1 MEIDF
6 SAQITAKNL
15 NFVPKT
21 LEFDGFKLSDKAVS
35 MLEAKASKSG
45 QNVETLK
52 IVCENAVTAAKN
64 FFRPS
69 ISDCQFV
76 VARLNKFVNRGDA
89 KLLTANHVDLS
100 DMDFSMARVTSA
112 EFKLSDSDFRE
123 VKAEVKVTVEQEDES
138 EDGEECE
145 CEEETETEEIEG
157 LVVCSK
163 CGKKAKAKKSC

>member
-21 LEFDGFKLSDKAVS
+21 IEFNGFKLSDKAVS

-69 ISDCQFV
+69 ISDYQFV

-89 KLLTANHVDLS
+89 KLLTAEHVDLS

-112 EFKLSDSDFRE
+112 EFKLSDGDFRE
-123 VKAEVKVTVEQEDES
+123 AKAEMEC
-138 EDGEECE
+138 ECE
-145 CEEETETEEIEG
+145 CEEETEEEEVEG
-157 LVVCSK
+157 SAVCKK
-163 CGKKAKAKKSC
+163 CGKKAKAKKNC

>member
-21 LEFDGFKLSDKAVS
+21 AEFGSFKLSDKAVS
-35 MLEAKASKSG
+35 MLEVKASKSG

-52 IVCENAVTAAKN
+52 IVCENAVAAAKN

-69 ISDCQFV
+69 ISDFQFV
-76 VARLNKFVNRGDA
+76 VARVNKFTNHSDA

-100 DMDFSMARVTSA
+100 DLDFAMAKVTSA

-123 VKAEVKVTVEQEDES
+123 AKAEMEC
-138 EDGEECE
+138 ECE
-145 CEEETETEEIEG
+145 CEEETEEEDDAMG
-157 LVVCSK
+157 KKVCAK
-163 CGKKAKAKKSC
+163 CKKAKAKKNC

>member
-15 NFVPKT
+15 NLVSKT
-21 LEFDGFKLSDKAVS
+21 IEFDGFKLSDKAVS

-69 ISDCQFV
+69 ISDYQFV
-76 VARLNKFVNRGDA
+76 IARLNKFVNRGDA
-89 KLLTANHVDLS
+89 KLLTAEHVDLS
-100 DMDFSMARVTSA
+100 DMDFSMSRITSA
-112 EFKLSDSDFRE
+112 EFKLSDGDFLE
-123 VKAEVKVTVEQEDES
+123 VKAEKEC
-138 EDGEECE
+138 ECE
-145 CEEETETEEIEG
+145 CEEETEEEEIEG
-157 LVVCSK
+157 SVVCSK
-163 CGKKAKAKKSC
+163 CGKKAKAKKNC

>member
-21 LEFDGFKLSDKAVS
+21 AEFGSFKLSDKAVS

-52 IVCENAVTAAKN
+52 IVCENAITAAKN

-69 ISDCQFV
+69 IADYQFV

-89 KLLTANHVDLS
+89 KLLTAEHVDIS
-100 DMDFSMARVTSA
+100 DMDFSMARITSA

-123 VKAEVKVTVEQEDES
+123 AKAEMEC
-138 EDGEECE
+138 ECE
-145 CEEETETEEIEG
+145 CEEETEEEEVEG
-157 LVVCSK
+157 SVICSK
-163 CGKKAKAKKSC
+163 CGKKAKAKKNC

>member
-21 LEFDGFKLSDKAVS
+21 TEFGSFKLSDKAVS

-52 IVCENAVTAAKN
+52 IVCENAVAAAKN

-69 ISDCQFV
+69 ISDYQFV
-76 VARLNKFVNRGDA
+76 VARLNKFANHSDA

-100 DMDFSMARVTSA
+100 DLDFAMAKVTSA

-123 VKAEVKVTVEQEDES
+123 AKAEMEC
-138 EDGEECE
+138 ECE
-145 CEEETETEEIEG
+145 CEEETETEEVEG
-157 LVVCSK
+157 SVICSK
-163 CGKKAKAKKSC
+163 CGKKAKAKKNC